1 MSDIPQDLRYSDDHE
16 WLRVEGELGT
26 IGISA
31 FAAERMGDVV
41 FVELP
46 EIGSTLV
53 AGSTFGVVESPKAM
67 ADLYAPVSGEV
78 TEVNGHLEE
87 NPEFVSQD
95 PYGAGWMIK
104 VRLSDPAE
112 ANRLKDAAAYA
123 AHVAE
128 S

>member
-16 WLRVEGELGT
+16 WISVEGDIGT
-26 IGISA
+26 IGITA
-31 FAAERMGDVV
+31 FAANKMGDVV

-46 EIGSTLV
+46 EVGSTV
-53 AGSTFGVVESPKAM
+53 TSAETFGVVESPKAM

-78 TEVNGHLEE
+78 VEANAHLED

-104 VRLSDPAE
+104 VRLSDPAQV
-112 ANRLKDAAAYA
+112 NRLKDAAAYA
-123 AHVAE
+123 EHTAE
-128 S
+128 G